1 MLVTP
6 GGLIPRCTTRDWSRC
21 SSQVWAVRVS
31 GSGVPVPNPQNAQA
45 AETRPGCSGTYRS
58 PGNTPPHP
66 SFRSRQH
73 LLFWLGGPCGSEFP
87 SIGSQQNAGQCVT
100 LSKLARAPCGR
111 RHSGKRAHRIAFLRQ
126 TLTSSV
132 RFCSDWR
139 VRWLSLPHPGRIE
152 SHWAS
157 PVWRPWLT

>member
-1 MLVTP
+1 MHHTRLESMLV
-6 GGLIPRCTTRDWSRC
+6 
-21 SSQVWAVRVS
+21 SS
-31 GSGVPVPNPQNAQA
+31 
-45 AETRPGCSGTYRS
+45 
-58 PGNTPPHP
+58 
-66 SFRSRQH
+66 
-73 LLFWLGGPCGSEFP
+73 LGGPCVWLRGPRPKPSKRPSGRDKTGVLGYVPVTRQHPSTSKLQVPAASPVLARWPVWQRVP